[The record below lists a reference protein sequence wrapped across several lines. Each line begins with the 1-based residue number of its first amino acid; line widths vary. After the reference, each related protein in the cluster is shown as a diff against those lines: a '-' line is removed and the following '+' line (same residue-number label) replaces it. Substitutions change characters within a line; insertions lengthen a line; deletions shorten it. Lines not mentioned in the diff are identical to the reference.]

1 MPAYTLNGIKGVK
14 MEANKNRQR
23 NEGARDNK
31 VTKPKKVSIP
41 EDTIIKVRSNFFG
54 SIHYKNLITQT
65 KIKWKRQGDIQLMPL
80 RELRAMRMAQ
90 PGFFEKRW
98 IAIEGVADGEECEA
112 TVYDICKSLEIIEF
126 YKNSINPGEFAKACL
141 WSDREIEDN
150 VSMMSPAM
158 KENFI
163 VALNTYIAD
172 GRLDS
177 LRRIKAFERAL
188 ECDLRSL
195 A

>member
-1 MPAYTLNGIKGVK
+1 MEPNKIK
-14 MEANKNRQR
+14 QR
-23 NEGARDNK
+23 NDVDRERKPA
-31 VTKPKKVSIP
+31 KPKKINIP
-41 EDTIIKVRSNFFG
+41 EDTIIRVKSNFFG
-54 SIHYKNLITQT
+54 SLHYKNPITQT
-65 KIKWKRQGDIQLMPL
+65 KIKWKRQGEIQLVSL

-98 IAIEGVADGEECEA
+98 IAIEGVANGEECEA

-126 YKNSINPGEFAKACL
+126 YKNYVDPSEFAKACQ
-141 WSDREIEDN
+141 WSDREIEDR
-150 VSMMSPAM
+150 VALMSPAV

-177 LRRIKAFERAL
+177 LRRIKTFERVL
-188 ECDLRSL
+188 ECDLRCL
-195 A
+195 E